1 MTSLPTNWCAT
12 CNGMHRRVS
21 ESAHARSRAGSGG
34 MGGRAK
40 HIGHASPGLGDE
52 RGLGLAV
59 DQRQLRLPV
68 LCRAL
73 VVVAQHTETYGSSHL
88 TAIMQLYRRPRC
100 TFRPG
105 PGSRHLLR
113 GGRERLEMPLIGG
126 RDEAVLQ
133 RLLGSGL

>member
-1 MTSLPTNWCAT
+1 
-12 CNGMHRRVS
+12 
-21 ESAHARSRAGSGG
+21 

-40 HIGHASPGLGDE
+40 HIGHASPRLGDE
-52 RGLGLAV
+52 RRLGLAV
-59 DQRQLRLPV
+59 DQRELRLPV

-88 TAIMQLYRRPRC
+88 TAIVQLYRRPRC
-100 TFRPG
+100 IFRPG

-113 GGRERLEMPLIGG
+113 GGRERLKMPLIGG

-133 RLLGSGL
+133 RVLGSGL